1 MLPGSLAW
9 QAPITVGSSA
19 ALQAECH
26 KLEGRAVPEVK
37 KKEKSTAVMHGEHDF
52 VCREFVGWSVTS
64 TKPRPLWAPRRQA
77 SVLV

>member
-37 KKEKSTAVMHGEHDF
+37 KKEKSTAVMH
-52 VCREFVGWSVTS
+52 VGSMTS
-64 TKPRPLWAPRRQA
+64 FAESLWDGA
-77 SVLV
+77 

>member
-26 KLEGRAVPEVK
+26 KLLEGRAVPEVK
-37 KKEKSTAVMHGEHDF
+37 KRKKHSSNAWEHDF